1 MKNESQMKQG
11 IISDNYWIINDY
23 LTKIVMNDEDL
34 LKKIVMLFGYYI
46 DIPED
51 MLNWLILEEYF
62 NLKERKIIN
71 NEILRSN
78 PKVQISNFYIYMG
91 LSMNMKKHVNIIYQ
105 MLENLIL

>member
-1 MKNESQMKQG
+1 MKQG

-51 MLNWLILEEYF
+51 MLN
-62 NLKERKIIN
+62 
-71 NEILRSN
+71 
-78 PKVQISNFYIYMG
+78 
-91 LSMNMKKHVNIIYQ
+91 
-105 MLENLIL
+105 